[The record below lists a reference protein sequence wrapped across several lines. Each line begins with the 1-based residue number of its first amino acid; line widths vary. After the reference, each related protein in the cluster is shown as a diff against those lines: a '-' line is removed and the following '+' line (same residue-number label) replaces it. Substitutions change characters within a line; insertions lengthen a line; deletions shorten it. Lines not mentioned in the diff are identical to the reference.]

1 MVDVGKVLVVGGGIC
16 GMSCA
21 IQLANSGLQIDLID
35 LDPQWRVYGAG
46 ITITGPTF
54 RALKEIGL
62 IGEVIEKGF
71 ACDGAKTR
79 TRDGALIAE
88 VNMPGLAA
96 GIPYGGGIMRPVLH
110 EILARAT
117 KGAGVAVRLGL
128 TIDHVADLG
137 SSVDVVFSD
146 GTADSYGL
154 VVGADGINS
163 KMRQLLFPDAPEPH
177 FTGQGAWRVLA
188 PRPPAVDMIE
198 TFLSPGIKAGVT
210 PISDKQLYM
219 FALSPETEDV
229 IPPEDQ
235 AGRLKEVLEGFGGLI
250 GDIRDHL
257 GPESSIVYRPL
268 KTVMMP
274 APWYRG
280 RVVLVGDAVHA
291 TTPHLASGAGCA
303 VEDAVVL
310 AMELQA
316 RDRVEAALAAFMER
330 RFERCHQIVKRSVD
344 LGRMELAGAPGEEQ
358 ARAYSEANDL
368 LVMPI

>member
-280 RVVLVGDAVHA
+280 RVVLVGGRRTRYHA
-291 TTPHLASGAGCA
+291 PFGFRRRLRRGRRSCLGHGAAGAGPRGGCPRGVYGAA
-303 VEDAVVL
+303 VRTL
-310 AMELQA
+310 PP
-316 RDRVEAALAAFMER
+316 DREKVGGSRQDGTCGGAGR
-330 RFERCHQIVKRSVD
+330 R
-344 LGRMELAGAPGEEQ
+344 AGTG
-358 ARAYSEANDL
+358 L
-368 LVMPI
+368 